1 MDNKERISNVFTVDG
16 CASHKLDNDSNMDVE
31 RKMDS
36 RSFRAKC
43 LGLVRQN
50 LLVTLTLVGVGCGF
64 LIGLLVEPTGP
75 SASTLMWIGMP
86 GELYIRMLKMMIVP
100 LVICSVI
107 SGTARMDPRS
117 NGKVSGIALGYIMVQ
132 NLLGTVIG
140 TAICLIVKP
149 GEGVEVDEDLKFEG
163 DVMKTEDIFAD
174 LLRNIVPD
182 NLVAACFR
190 QAQTKYE
197 FESHVIQRDLALN
210 VTETVREVTRKYVGA
225 ADSTNILG
233 LIIVCSAFGVAAAA
247 LEEQGAPFLAFFRS
261 ATETIVKILRVL
273 IWTTPVGVASLI
285 AKTIAGTSNMETV
298 FQKLG
303 IYFACVLSG
312 LILWSFL
319 LIPLMF
325 FLVRRQ
331 NPYRFL
337 GSIVPPIMMVFA
349 TGSTM
354 IALPESFI
362 CLEEKNGVD
371 SRISRFVAPLAAT
384 IGRSGS
390 ALYIASSC
398 VFIIQT
404 LGRDVSGVDI
414 ILVILLTWISA
425 LAIPSVTGA
434 SLITVLVL
442 LTALN
447 IPGEAAA
454 MLFALE
460 FFLDRSRSV
469 GNLIDQLTCVMVND
483 RFCAASLDPHPVV
496 TEETRSLMDKAGAA
510 SEIHAHGNMKL

>member
-75 SASTLMWIGMP
+75 SASTLMWIG
-86 GELYIRMLKMMIVP
+86 
-100 LVICSVI
+100 
-107 SGTARMDPRS
+107 TARMDPRS

-149 GEGVEVDEDLKFEG
+149 
-163 DVMKTEDIFAD
+163 
-174 LLRNIVPD
+174 
-182 NLVAACFR
+182 VAACFR